1 MLNEQFDPYDT
12 LIEHD
17 QVLNNLINAH
27 NELAKLTEN
36 LAATIVKLN
45 ARLEQ
50 LERHILLTTIK

>member
-1 MLNEQFDPYDT
+1 VLNEQFDPYDT